1 MLARTQKHRNTVAD
15 AVEEI
20 CFREKAE
27 NAQEQYFTPAL
38 LPPLQFDTC
47 ETPAAHITLLL
58 PCQQDILAGA
68 VFVTDLSDILAA

>member
-38 LPPLQFDTC
+38 LSPPCSLTH
-47 ETPAAHITLLL
+47 AKH
-58 PCQQDILAGA
+58 QQPISLIVVAMSARYFG
-68 VFVTDLSDILAA
+68 